1 MSQFRKTC
9 PSVEA
14 RRRFLT
20 RTTAGAVTLGTAGGS
35 LLAGAASLLA
45 PNAAEAAVSE
55 TLPKPASL
63 LQLDAMEPRRLHVY
77 SLHTREELS
86 VVYFTHG
93 MYIDE
98 NIHSLNHLMRDRR
111 ANVSHPIDLNVYDQ
125 LFLLQRKFK
134 SKYPI
139 HILSGYRTAETNAK
153 LRSRSS
159 GVAKKSLHM
168 EGRAADFYV
177 PGVGIRKVQQAAL
190 DLKAGGVGLYS
201 SSNFVHIDTG
211 MVRNWGK

>member
-1 MSQFRKTC
+1 MSQFHKTR
-9 PSVEA
+9 STVEA
-14 RRRFLT
+14 RRRFLM
-20 RTTAGAVTLGTAGGS
+20 RTTAGAVAMGTAGGRVVT
-35 LLAGAASLLA
+35 GAASLLA
-45 PNAAEAAVSE
+45 ANAAQAALSQE
-55 TLPKPASL
+55 LPKATSM
-63 LQLDAMEPRRLHVY
+63 LQLDVMEPRRLHLY
-77 SLHTREELS
+77 SLHTKEELS

-98 NIHSLNHLMRDRR
+98 NIHALNHLMRDRR
-111 ANVSHPIDLNVYDQ
+111 ANVSHPIDLDVYDQ
-125 LFLLQRKFK
+125 LLLLQRRFN
-134 SKYPI
+134 SKHPI

-159 GVAKKSLHM
+159 GVAKRSLHM
-168 EGRAADFYV
+168 EGRAADFYI

-190 DLKAGGVGLYS
+190 ELKAGGVGLYS